1 MFFFYL
7 TLFVSWWLTK
17 VFWGEKAAKYSL
29 FAIVPI
35 AMICAPALWSDD
47 SGRGILSL
55 GFALS
60 LIYAFVFVAINM
72 LCIIIKTIVSGD
84 WKDPEFQ
91 RAFLE
96 GLINRRGGSS
106 SRSYD
111 DEYGS
116 YVIQYRS
123 GSAWI
128 DGPGSNDE
136 RVAESMF
143 DRFLENDPR
152 GSKRC
157 RLVYKVNGR
166 VRSVLST
173 N

>member
-29 FAIVPI
+29 FAIVPLGVLLFL
-35 AMICAPALWSDD
+35 PLWKDD
-47 SGRGILSL
+47 VELSIVFSFL
-55 GFALS
+55 YAAIFVF
-60 LIYAFVFVAINM
+60 INIVAFVVM
-72 LCIIIKTIVSGD
+72 LFRQAD

-96 GLINRRGGSS
+96 GLLNRRGGGSS
-106 SRSYD
+106 SRSYDSD

-123 GSAWI
+123 GSTWI

-166 VRSVLST
+166 VQSVLST

>member
-17 VFWGEKAAKYSL
+17 IFWGEKAAKYSL
-29 FAIVPI
+29 FAIVPLGVLLFL
-35 AMICAPALWSDD
+35 PLWKDD
-47 SGRGILSL
+47 VELSIVMSFL
-55 GFALS
+55 YVIVFVF
-60 LIYAFVFVAINM
+60 INVIAFVVMIFRR
-72 LCIIIKTIVSGD
+72 GD

-91 RAFLE
+91 RAFFE
-96 GLINRRGGSS
+96 GLFNRRGGSS

-111 DEYGS
+111 EEYGS

-123 GSAWI
+123 GSTWI